1 MFIANFQK
9 ELSMKNINL
18 IEFKEVICELL
29 HVDKEEVNINTKL
42 SDLNLDSLDYMQ
54 LFYDIEEKFN
64 IEISEG
70 VFNQINPET
79 DIEKLFNLTNKNI
92 VLA

>member
-1 MFIANFQK
+1 
-9 ELSMKNINL
+9 MKNINV

-64 IEISEG
+64 IETRHWKEALSECIKRIS
-70 VFNQINPET
+70 
-79 DIEKLFNLTNKNI
+79 
-92 VLA
+92 